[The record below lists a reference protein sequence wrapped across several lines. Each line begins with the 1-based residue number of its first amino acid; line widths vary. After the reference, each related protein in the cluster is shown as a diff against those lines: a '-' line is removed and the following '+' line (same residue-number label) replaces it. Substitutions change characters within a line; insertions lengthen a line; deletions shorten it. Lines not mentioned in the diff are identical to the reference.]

1 MRALVG
7 VGVFHRD
14 SGHRITELLK
24 KIKHDSSVVVAEHLN
39 WAAGRFE
46 EAIAFAEE
54 NGIPAFGDVA
64 NRLFPALPL
73 PADLLAQRS
82 KQAALRRGY
91 RDLLH
96 KLREINS
103 RAVVMGWQH
112 LRGIP
117 SVWAV
122 AGGQFKRE
130 VLWTLLI
137 CRYLEKDKSKTIV
150 KEMSTD
156 LDTAE
161 DLHRARQEYESL
173 PESLQS
179 WYQEMV
185 GTIFS
190 DEDKG

>member
-1 MRALVG
+1 
-7 VGVFHRD
+7 
-14 SGHRITELLK
+14 
-24 KIKHDSSVVVAEHLN
+24 
-39 WAAGRFE
+39 
-46 EAIAFAEE
+46 
-54 NGIPAFGDVA
+54 
-64 NRLFPALPL
+64 
-73 PADLLAQRS
+73 
-82 KQAALRRGY
+82 
-91 RDLLH
+91 
-96 KLREINS
+96 
-103 RAVVMGWQH
+103 MGWQH